1 MGKAAEN
8 EKDTNGILD
17 EFTESVTVLHG
28 IFSPKTFDDIVR
40 KSVRDVFVLEGRP
53 SLESA
58 QFSCRE
64 LIKRKVKPTL
74 IADNMAGFLFY
85 KNLVKEVWISYQ
97 VADED
102 GALCQIGALILG
114 VLGKRHSVP
123 VRLFPSSQRLALLG
137 KDKEIL
143 YFNGVKVAPRNVKG
157 YVPLAEWVPRKY
169 ISEIVKEK

>member
-1 MGKAAEN
+1 MGKTADK
-8 EKDTNGILD
+8 EKNADSVLD

-28 IFSPKTFDDIVR
+28 IFSPKTFDDIVHQNIQ
-40 KSVRDVFVLEGRP
+40 DVFVMEGRP

-58 QFSCRE
+58 QYSCRE
-64 LIKRKVKPTL
+64 LIKRKVQPTL

-169 ISEIVKEK
+169 ITEIAGEK

>member
-1 MGKAAEN
+1 MASATAESSP
-8 EKDTNGILD
+8 DDILK

-28 IFSPKTFDDIVR
+28 IFSPATFDDIVK
-40 KSVRDVFVLEGRP
+40 KSIRDIFVLEGRP

-58 QFSCRE
+58 QYSCRE
-64 LIKRKVKPTL
+64 LIKRKIKPTL

-85 KNLVKEVWISYQ
+85 KNLVKEVRISYQ
-97 VADED
+97 ITDDD

-123 VRLFPSSQRLALLG
+123 VRLFPSSQRLTLLG

-157 YVPLAEWVPRKY
+157 YVPLAEWLPRKY
-169 ISEIVKEK
+169 ITEIVGEK